1 METKSSNIVIIFEKK
16 IPGSTRSSKS
26 AREFVEFYQELKES
40 TEDRSKLLDNDKI
53 MKYAKLFEDDVTLD
67 NMDRKQLS
75 AICKSLNLIPIGSSL
90 FLKSQIEG
98 RLRYLKVDDRM
109 IVKEGID
116 KLSVAELQNANQERG
131 ILLHMSYTNK
141 LFRNKR
147 FSLNKMFQRNA
158 SKFAIF
164 YV

>member
-1 METKSSNIVIIFEKK
+1 MKKK

-67 NMDRKQLS
+67 NMDRNQLS

-131 ILLHMSYTNK
+131 NLHMST
-141 LFRNKR
+141 
-147 FSLNKMFQRNA
+147 M
-158 SKFAIF
+158 I
-164 YV
+164 

>member
-1 METKSSNIVIIFEKK
+1 MYQTYFYTFWTFFL
-16 IPGSTRSSKS
+16 GSTRSSKS
-26 AREFVEFYQELKES
+26 AKEFVEFYQELKDS

-67 NMDRKQLS
+67 NMDRNQLS

-131 ILLHMSYTNK
+131 NLHMST
-141 LFRNKR
+141 
-147 FSLNKMFQRNA
+147 M
-158 SKFAIF
+158 I
-164 YV
+164 

>member
-1 METKSSNIVIIFEKK
+1 MKKK

-67 NMDRKQLS
+67 NMDRNQLS

-131 ILLHMSYTNK
+131 NLHMSTMIQQTY
-141 LFRNKR
+141 
-147 FSLNKMFQRNA
+147 
-158 SKFAIF
+158 
-164 YV
+164 Y

>member
-1 METKSSNIVIIFEKK
+1 MIFQKK

-67 NMDRKQLS
+67 NMDRNQLS

-131 ILLHMSYTNK
+131 NLHMST
-141 LFRNKR
+141 
-147 FSLNKMFQRNA
+147 M
-158 SKFAIF
+158 I
-164 YV
+164 